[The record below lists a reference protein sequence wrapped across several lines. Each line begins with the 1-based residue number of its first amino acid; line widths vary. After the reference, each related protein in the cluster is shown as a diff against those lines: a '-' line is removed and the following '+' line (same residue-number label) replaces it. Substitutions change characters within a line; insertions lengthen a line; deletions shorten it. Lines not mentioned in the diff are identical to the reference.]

1 LPNAVS
7 AAALQQQQQRWAYNS
22 ACTVRRQII

>member
-7 AAALQQQQQRWAYNS
+7 AAAAAEHTAVPARA
-22 ACTVRRQII
+22 ADV